1 MMVWSYNRPPRA
13 TYDPTVKFQQLPRHC
28 HMITFCVT
36 HIYGHLQ
43 HPIITRLQ
51 FMMFFVKTGVFLRFS
66 AKSPH
71 SKQWVHLS
79 TKCSIY
85 DCFVHLMTTAKLFV
99 TSDRSCWWSTLWL
112 PQLTTIMG
120 AFHYSHK
127 IWTTYIIVLMYL
139 KFPVSVIVF
148 IYNKMSLCIR

>member
-1 MMVWSYNRPPRA
+1 MTYYRSLNDGLKLQQTPRA
-13 TYDPTVKFQQLPRHC
+13 TYDPIVKFQQLPHHC
-28 HMITFCVT
+28 HMITFWVT
-36 HIYGHLQ
+36 HIYGYLQ

-51 FMMFFVKTGVFLRFS
+51 FFMFFGENLFLRFL

-79 TKCSIY
+79 TNCSIY

-99 TSDRSCWWSTLWL
+99 TSGWSCWWPTLWL

-120 AFHYSHK
+120 TLHYSHNL
-127 IWTTYIIVLMYL
+127 WTNIL
-139 KFPVSVIVF
+139 
-148 IYNKMSLCIR
+148 